1 MSELENPPEE
11 NPKQE
16 IPAQLSP
23 DQLSDILLVLN
34 KEKMRIEAVK
44 GIGKNGELETVLPDK
59 ENQSQFMKVD
69 KHGDIFSNFFS
80 NFISQLKNPTNFSF
94 FKVPAKVAVKT
105 ADEIQKSIDAPSV
118 KGSNILSKY
127 LVDAEKQ
134 QEHKSQ
140 NQNNMETPQAKQ
152 QAAQNTA
159 ETTQGAPGTTENRYK
174 AEDIDWNTM
183 SKLGLNQ
190 EKLEKMKVLDDLLK
204 GYKTDKLVPVS
215 LNLGTVITRMDARLS
230 LQRNG
235 EGEVT
240 VAIHGIRK
248 EPNLD
253 FKFFGHEF
261 TKEDK
266 ENLLKTGNMGRVVE
280 LENLKGGEKIPSII
294 SIDKLTNEI
303 VALRTDR
310 IKIPETLKGVV
321 LTADQKQ
328 TLMDGKPLSLEG
340 MTSNKGEL
348 FDGRVQFNA
357 EKRYVQFLF
366 DNTIMGKLQDNQVQK
381 VPKVFRDKELTDKQ
395 HQDLKDGKTVK
406 IEGLV
411 DKKGKAYEGYIT
423 LNKETGKPDFSFKN
437 PNDLKANVQPAEWY
451 KTQVAVNSEGKTNES
466 TKNIKEPLKSG
477 QKGPDSQKQQDT
489 QKAENKR
496 PVRNKGL
503 KA

>member
-1 MSELENPPEE
+1 MSELENAAKE

-16 IPAQLSP
+16 IPGQSSP

-44 GIGKNGELETVLPDK
+44 GIGKNGELETVPPDK
-59 ENQSQFMKVD
+59 KNQNQFMKVD
-69 KHGDIFSNFFS
+69 KNGDLFSNFFS
-80 NFISQLKNPTNFSF
+80 NFFSQLKNPTNFSF
-94 FKVPAKVAVKT
+94 FKVPAKAAVKT
-105 ADEIQKSIDAPSV
+105 ADEIQKSIDISSE
-118 KGSNILSKY
+118 GGNEILSKY
-127 LVDAEKQ
+127 EVNADKQ
-134 QEHKSQ
+134 QENKPQ
-140 NQNNMETPQAKQ
+140 NQNNMETSQTNQ
-152 QAAQNTA
+152 QAAQNITQA
-159 ETTQGAPGTTENRYK
+159 NQGAPGTTENRYK

-190 EKLEKMKVLDDLLK
+190 EKLEKMNVLEDLLK
-204 GYKTDKLVPVS
+204 GFKTDKLVPVS

-230 LQRNG
+230 LQRNS
-235 EGEVT
+235 EREVT

-261 TKEDK
+261 SKEDK

-280 LENLKGGEKIPSII
+280 LENLKNGEKIPSII

-303 VALRTDR
+303 VALRTDK
-310 IKIPETLKGVV
+310 IKIPDNLKGLV
-321 LTADQKQ
+321 LTAEQKQ
-328 TLMDGKPLSLEG
+328 TLMDGKPLYLEG

-348 FDGRVQFNA
+348 FDGKVQFNA
-357 EKRYVQFLF
+357 EKRYVQFLRN
-366 DNTIMGKLQDNQVQK
+366 DDLSSKLQQNIATEPNK
-381 VPKVFRDKELTDKQ
+381 IFRDKELTDKQ
-395 HQDLKDGKTVK
+395 HADLKDGKTVK
-406 IEGLV
+406 ISGLV
-411 DKKGKAYEGYIT
+411 DKKGKKYEGYIT
-423 LNKETGKPDFSFKN
+423 FNKGTGRTDFDFKN
-437 PNDLKANVQPAEWY
+437 PNDLKENVQPAEGH

-496 PVRNKGL
+496 PVRKGL